1 MVNNNDFSEVL
12 KDFLA
17 GLGLPLTPRLDYLNE
32 GEDLV
37 IYALPGGKV
46 EDEDMAGTQILSLP
60 YEIAIKSKDQQK
72 VNATLWKIN
81 TELSKIGLELPSL
94 NNSYTFLSLK
104 VETPSLNDV
113 NDQDYYIYLLDL
125 QATIE
130 VERSLN

>member
-1 MVNNNDFSEVL
+1 MNNNDFSEVL

-32 GEDLV
+32 SEDLV

>member
-1 MVNNNDFSEVL
+1 MNNNDFSEVL
-12 KDFLA
+12 QEFLD
-17 GLGLPLTPRLDYLNE
+17 GLGLPITPRLDYLNE

-46 EDEDMAGTQILSLP
+46 ENEDMAGIQILSLP
-60 YEIAIKSKDQQK
+60 FEIAIKSKDKQK
-72 VNATLWKIN
+72 VNAILWKIN

-113 NDQDYYIYLLDL
+113 NDQNYCIYLLDL
-125 QATIE
+125 EARIE
-130 VERSLN
+130 VERGLN

>member
-1 MVNNNDFSEVL
+1 MNNNDFSEVL

-17 GLGLPLTPRLDYLNE
+17 GLGLPLTPRVDYLNE

-113 NDQDYYIYLLDL
+113 NDEDYYIYLLDL

>member
-1 MVNNNDFSEVL
+1 MNNNDFSEVL

-72 VNATLWKIN
+72 VNAILWKIN
-81 TELSKIGLELPSL
+81 FELSKIGLELQSL

>member
-1 MVNNNDFSEVL
+1 MNNNDFSEVL
-12 KDFLA
+12 QDFLV

-46 EDEDMAGTQILSLP
+46 ENEDMAGTQILSLP
-60 YEIAIKSKDQQK
+60 FEIAIKSKDQQK

-130 VERSLN
+130 VERILN

>member
-1 MVNNNDFSEVL
+1 MNNNDFSDVL
-12 KDFLA
+12 QEFLA
-17 GLGLPLTPRLDYLNE
+17 GLGLPLAPRLAYLKE
-32 GEDLV
+32 CEDLV

-60 YEIAIKSKDQQK
+60 FEIAIKSKDQQK
-72 VNATLWKIN
+72 VNAVLWKIN

-104 VETPSLNDV
+104 VETPNFNDV

-125 QATIE
+125 EATIE

>member
-1 MVNNNDFSEVL
+1 MNNNDFSEVL

-113 NDQDYYIYLLDL
+113 NDQDYYIYLLYL